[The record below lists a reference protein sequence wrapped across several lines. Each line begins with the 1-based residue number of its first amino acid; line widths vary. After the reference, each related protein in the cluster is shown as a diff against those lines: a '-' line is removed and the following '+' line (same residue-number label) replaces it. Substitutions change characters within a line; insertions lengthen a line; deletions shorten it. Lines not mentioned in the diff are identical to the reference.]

1 MMLGASGVPMP
12 MNTVTPVTSHE
23 VVSLQGSGKVMAEY
37 IWLGSSGADLK
48 SRTVVLDEQPASPED
63 LPIAEIDGSSYG
75 QAAEE
80 SCEIYLQPKK
90 IFADPF
96 RGGNHI
102 LVLCDTYVPPLAC
115 HAVADPWENM
125 APHISNHRAACEEV
139 MKQATQQQPVF
150 TMQQDYTLISDGCPP
165 SGGFLMGETP
175 GVPINNSPGLSE
187 KAAARLGRE
196 VSELHMHACLSAGL
210 SYSGSH
216 ASSTHQYG
224 YKIGPCLGLDMGDQL
239 ALSRFLLHRIAQ
251 HSAAGIHYDSLGALG
266 GASGN
271 KCTVQFSTACSRDP
285 ISGLSA
291 IQDMMERLA
300 CSHLVTLSGCGLA
313 TADSHSSGSWHSSSG
328 FSEPIAPTG
337 NARFTVALGSR
348 HAAIM
353 VPTSTL
359 LNKCGPILDRR
370 PPAGSD
376 PYLTTMLLVANAC
389 GLPLPQS
396 TRKALQFAAALA
408 AANGAAAAAAAAPMR
423 IPSSQRH
430 SHSRASFDNSPSCGA
445 SAAPSCSLSGLSGS
459 LGSLGCSEDDDD
471 SLAGSADSEAV
482 LLSALD
488 RLDGFVS
495 SASMPVGCGSAGSCC
510 MYGSDD
516 EDVRSDASSPV
527 MASSSSLAGAA
538 EADEAMFYE

>member
-1 MMLGASGVPMP
+1 MMLAAYGVSMHV
-12 MNTVTPVTSHE
+12 NTVTPVTSHE

-48 SRTVVLDEQPASPED
+48 SRTVVLDEQPVSPED

-90 IFADPF
+90 IFSDPF

-115 HAVADPWENM
+115 QATADPWDDM

-139 MKQATQQQPVF
+139 MKQATQHQPVF
-150 TMQQDYTLISDGCPP
+150 TMQQEYTLISEGCSL
-165 SGGFLMGETP
+165 SGGFLMGDTP
-175 GVPINNSPGLSE
+175 GVPIRNSAGLSD

-196 VSELHMHACLSAGL
+196 VNELHMHACLSAGL

-216 ASSTHQYG
+216 TSSTHQHG
-224 YKIGPCLGLDMGDQL
+224 YKVGPCLGVDAADQL
-239 ALSRFLLHRIAQ
+239 SLSRFLLQRIAQ
-251 HSAAGIHYDSLGALG
+251 HSAAGIHYDSLGGLG
-266 GASGN
+266 SSSGN

-285 ISGLSA
+285 VSGLSA
-291 IQDMMERLA
+291 IQQMMDRLHS
-300 CSHLVTLSGCGLA
+300 SHVATFSGCGNA
-313 TADSHSSGSWHSSSG
+313 VADSASSGSWHSSSG
-328 FSEPIAPTG
+328 FSEPTAPTG
-337 NARFTVALGSR
+337 MARFTVGQGNR

-396 TRKALQFAAALA
+396 TRKALQLAAALA
-408 AANGAAAAAAAAPMR
+408 AATGGPAAALPTS
-423 IPSSQRH
+423 IPSSQQP
-430 SHSRASFDNSPSCGA
+430 SRSCGSFGSPSCGA

-459 LGSLGCSEDDDD
+459 LASLAGSDDD

-495 SASMPVGCGSAGSCC
+495 CSMPIGVGGAGSCC

-516 EDVRSDASSPV
+516 EDVCSDASSPV
-527 MASSSSLAGAA
+527 LASSSLAGAA
-538 EADEAMFYE
+538 EAHKAMYL